1 MWIKIWEKETSMTLF
16 QIVCFSFK
24 ATEMLYINFFFKLR
38 FWILS
43 FIFNEVILW
52 PWLKNQTVLFLI
64 YMNHWKQGLCFRVSC
79 SGIFFVLFNSDWRP
93 SLDLSSDNTWVI
105 FSLNVCESCLQL
117 ALSSLTFL
125 FICCLSQFTEHETN
139 GVAKNDQK
147 QEQLLLQKMYLML
160 DNKRKVAFHVPE

>member
-1 MWIKIWEKETSMTLF
+1 MGSLEWKKCVLMLSNARSFAARLSRNLWGGLLPKLAPGSHFSWHPSAAFTSNAVEYCLLASGDKQRQPDGGTMSEGMF
-16 QIVCFSFK
+16 CD
-24 ATEMLYINFFFKLR
+24 TEPG
-38 FWILS
+38 
-43 FIFNEVILW
+43 VA
-52 PWLKNQTVLFLI
+52 
-64 YMNHWKQGLCFRVSC
+64 
-79 SGIFFVLFNSDWRP
+79 
-93 SLDLSSDNTWVI
+93 WVI
-105 FSLNVCESCLQL
+105 FSLNVCESCLRL